1 MGDVPS
7 TLNVGCGQ
15 IRIPNSV
22 GVDFDPGTV
31 ADVIHDLDVFP
42 WPFPDRSFDR
52 IVCSHVLEHL
62 RTPWRAMKELER
74 LARPGA
80 LVEIATPHYSS
91 PDSWGDITHYM
102 HYSLKTW
109 EPITGAGTETALR
122 AGVAEADLRA
132 GSLLDRRSRD
142 RGGLRTLVL
151 RKVRLPRAARRQHG
165 VRPAPERLSCRD
177 DLRHLPVLQRTG
189 ASRTPAPRTRRR
201 GRPLR
206 RRRIPPHPQQPAQTP
221 RLRRPPR
228 QVPGIRRPHHPRRRG
243 RRPGESRKNGPPAAP
258 AGSPSRITTAARSD
272 AD

>member
-109 EPITGAGTETALR
+109 EPY
-122 AGVAEADLRA
+122 
-132 GSLLDRRSRD
+132 DRRRDGKPPFELVSRRLTFG
-142 RGGLRTLVL
+142 RGLFSIAARATAAVFGLSFYEKYVCLVL
-151 RKVRLPRAARRQHG
+151 RGGNMEFV
-165 VRPAPERLSCRD
+165 
-177 DLRHLPVLQRTG
+177 
-189 ASRTPAPRTRRR
+189 
-201 GRPLR
+201 LR
-206 RRRIPPHPQQPAQTP
+206 R
-221 RLRRPPR
+221 
-228 QVPGIRRPHHPRRRG
+228 
-243 RRPGESRKNGPPAAP
+243 NG
-258 AGSPSRITTAARSD
+258 
-272 AD
+272 